1 MGALGV
7 VIHGFIMVI
16 IAICLMSEEAN
27 AAQGTAIFY
36 DPPYIP
42 SACYGRQNLGVMV
55 AGASDAIW
63 RNRAACGK
71 NYRVRCI
78 GGANL
83 APHPCKSG
91 NVVVKIVDYCS
102 SPGCNGTI
110 NLSRDAF
117 SKIADLNAGKVK
129 IEYFPA

>member
-16 IAICLMSEEAN
+16 IAICLMSEAAN
-27 AAQGTAIFY
+27 AEQGTAIFY

-42 SACYGRQNLGVMV
+42 SACYGRQNHGVLV

-71 NYRVRCI
+71 KYRVTCT

-83 APHPCKSG
+83 APHPCKPG
-91 NVVVKIVDYCS
+91 NVVVEIVDYCS
-102 SPGCNGTI
+102 SPCNGTI

-117 SKIADLNAGKVK
+117 SKIADPVAGKVK
-129 IEYFPA
+129 IEYSPA

>member
-1 MGALGV
+1 MRALGV
-7 VIHGFIMVI
+7 VIHGFFMLI
-16 IAICLMSEEAN
+16 IAICLMSEAAH
-27 AAQGTAIFY
+27 AAQGTAIYY

-55 AGASDAIW
+55 AGASDQIW
-63 RNRAACGK
+63 GNRAACGK
-71 NYRVRCI
+71 NYKVRCI

-91 NVVVKIVDYCS
+91 NVVVKIVDHCP

-117 SKIADLNAGKVK
+117 SKIADLKAGKVK
-129 IEYFPA
+129 IEYSPA